1 MTRTG
6 RPAPLPRT
14 DSSRF
19 GPPRFDSPR
28 TDPPPSDLLP
38 SDWPPSDP
46 LRFDEVEP
54 DDDCICGGCA
64 ARRRARLHAAPVHE
78 GGHAAARSVRR
89 RAAVLMA
96 AVGTALGGGTVGAA
110 TAAPVAA
117 PTPGGPAAPRVDTPQ
132 GEVGGLYGETAGDE
146 RAAAAQPVTRASIIE
161 RAQRW
166 VDQKVPYSMS
176 RFWSDGYRQDCS
188 GFVSMAWGLGSSQ
201 TTWTLPDFAERITKA
216 ELQPGDVLI
225 HNDPASPRGGSH
237 VTVFGGWTDS
247 ARTRYLAYEQTSPS
261 ATKRVTPYAYWSNS
275 ATYVPYRYKAL
286 TTGGGS
292 SDGAAATAFP
302 GADKFGPGADNA
314 FVTRLGEML
323 VRRGGGRFYT
333 EGPGPR
339 WSESDRRATEA
350 FQLAQ
355 GWRGG
360 EADGVPGKDTWD
372 YLVNGKGRDIDG
384 APAPA
389 PSPPPPPPPPSPGG
403 VPPAFPGPGAFGPGA
418 VGDQVERLGG
428 QLVRKGFGDAYAEGP
443 GPRWTDAD
451 RSSVRAFQEGMGWTG
466 AEADGYPGPDTWR
479 LLFS

>member
-6 RPAPLPRT
+6 RPAPLPRS
-14 DSSRF
+14 DS
-19 GPPRFDSPR
+19 
-28 TDPPPSDLLP
+28 
-38 SDWPPSDP
+38 

-64 ARRRARLHAAPVHE
+64 ARRRARRHAAPVHE

-96 AVGTALGGGTVGAA
+96 AVGTALGGGAVGAA
-110 TAAPVAA
+110 TAAPV
-117 PTPGGPAAPRVDTPQ
+117 PTPGGPAVPRVDTPQ
-132 GEVGGLYGETAGDE
+132 GEVGGLYGESATEE
-146 RAAAAQPVTRASIIE
+146 RTAAAQPVTRASIIE

-176 RFWSDGYRQDCS
+176 RYWSDGYRQDCS

-225 HNDPASPRGGSH
+225 HNDPASPRSGSH
-237 VTVFGGWTDS
+237 VTVFGGWTDA
-247 ARTRYLAYEQTSPS
+247 ARTRYVAYEQTSPG

-286 TTGGGS
+286 TSGGGS

-323 VRRGGGRFYT
+323 VRRGGGRFYA

-372 YLVNGKGRDIDG
+372 YLVNGKGRDI
-384 APAPA
+384 AAAVPL
-389 PSPPPPPPPPSPGG
+389 PPPPPSPPSPSPSPGDSS
-403 VPPAFPGPGAFGPGA
+403 PAFPGPGAFGPGA
-418 VGDQVERLGG
+418 VGEQVELLGG
-428 QLVRKGFGDAYAEGP
+428 QLVRKGFGDAYTEGP

-451 RSSVRAFQEGMGWTG
+451 RSGVRAFQEAAGWSG

-479 LLFS
+479 VLFS

>member
-6 RPAPLPRT
+6 RPAPLPR
-14 DSSRF
+14 
-19 GPPRFDSPR
+19 
-28 TDPPPSDLLP
+28 SDLLE
-38 SDWPPSDP
+38 SDLLESDLP
-46 LRFDEVEP
+46 RSDLLRFDEVDP
-54 DDDCICGGCA
+54 QDDCICGGCA

-78 GGHAAARSVRR
+78 GGHAAARSLRR
-89 RAAVLMA
+89 RAAVLLA
-96 AVGTALGGGTVGAA
+96 AAGTALGGGAVGAA
-110 TAAPVAA
+110 TAAPAPA
-117 PTPGGPAAPRVDTPQ
+117 PTPGGPAVPRADTPQ
-132 GEVGGLYGETAGDE
+132 GEVGGLYGETAADE
-146 RAAAAQPVTRASIIE
+146 RTAAAQPVTRASIVE

-176 RFWSDGYRQDCS
+176 RYWSDGYRQDCS

-225 HNDPASPRGGSH
+225 HNDPASPRSGSH
-237 VTVFGGWTDS
+237 VTVFGGWADS
-247 ARTRYLAYEQTSPS
+247 ARTRYVAYEQTSPG
-261 ATKRVTPYAYWSNS
+261 ATKRATPYAYWSNS

-286 TTGGGS
+286 TTGGSS
-292 SDGAAATAFP
+292 SDSAAAAAFP

-384 APAPA
+384 AAPL
-389 PSPPPPPPPPSPGG
+389 PPPPPSQPS
-403 VPPAFPGPGAFGPGA
+403 PPSPLSASPPDEGADIRETAFPGAGAFGPGA
-418 VGDQVERLGG
+418 AGEQVELLGG
-428 QLVRKGFGDAYAEGP
+428 QLVSKGFGEAYTEGP

-451 RSSVRAFQEGMGWTG
+451 RSNVRAFQESMGWSG
-466 AEADGYPGPDTWR
+466 AEADGYPGPDTWKR
-479 LLFS
+479 LFS

>member
-1 MTRTG
+1 MTTTG
-6 RPAPLPRT
+6 RTAPL
-14 DSSRF
+14 
-19 GPPRFDSPR
+19 
-28 TDPPPSDLLP
+28 
-38 SDWPPSDP
+38 

-54 DDDCICGGCA
+54 DEDCICGGCG

-89 RAAVLMA
+89 RAAVLLA
-96 AVGTALGGGTVGAA
+96 AVGTALGGTAGVA
-110 TAAPVAA
+110 TAAPAPA
-117 PTPGGPAAPRVDTPQ
+117 PTPGGPSTPRGDTPQ
-132 GEVGGLYGETAGDE
+132 GEVGGLYGQSAADDRTAD
-146 RAAAAQPVTRASIIE
+146 AQPVTRAAIIE

-176 RFWSDGYRQDCS
+176 RYWSDGYRQDCS

-201 TTWTLPDFAERITKA
+201 TTWTLTDFAERITKA

-225 HNDPASPRGGSH
+225 HNDPASPRSGSH

-247 ARTRYLAYEQTSPS
+247 TRTRYLAYEQTSPG
-261 ATKRVTPYAYWSNS
+261 ATRRATPYAYWSNS
-275 ATYVPYRYKAL
+275 ATYVPYRYKGL
-286 TTGGGS
+286 TTGGNS
-292 SDGAAATAFP
+292 SDSAGAAAFP

-314 FVTRLGEML
+314 YVTRLGEML

-339 WSESDRRATEA
+339 WSESDRQATEA

-355 GWRGG
+355 GWRGA

-372 YLVNGKGRDIDG
+372 YLVNGKGRNIDG
-384 APAPA
+384 AAPL
-389 PSPPPPPPPPSPGG
+389 PPPPPASSPDG
-403 VPPAFPGPGAFGPGA
+403 VPPAFPGLGAFGPGA
-418 VGDQVERLGG
+418 VGEEVERLGAR
-428 QLVRKGFGDAYAEGP
+428 LVRRGFGDAYAEGP
-443 GPRWTDAD
+443 GPRWTEAD
-451 RSSVRAFQEGMGWTG
+451 RSAVRAFQESLGWSG

>member
-1 MTRTG
+1 M
-6 RPAPLPRT
+6 
-14 DSSRF
+14 
-19 GPPRFDSPR
+19 
-28 TDPPPSDLLP
+28 
-38 SDWPPSDP
+38 
-46 LRFDEVEP
+46 RFDEVEP
-54 DDDCICGGCA
+54 EDDCICGGCA
-64 ARRRARLHAAPVHE
+64 TRRRARLHAAPVHE

-96 AVGTALGGGTVGAA
+96 AVGTALGGGAVGAA
-110 TAAPVAA
+110 TAAPAPA
-117 PTPGGPAAPRVDTPQ
+117 PTPGGPIAPRTDTPQ
-132 GEVGGLYGETAGDE
+132 GEVGGLYGESLYGETATDE

-176 RFWSDGYRQDCS
+176 RYWSDGYRQDCS

-247 ARTRYLAYEQTSPS
+247 ARTRYLAYEQTSPG
-261 ATKRVTPYAYWSNS
+261 ATRRATPYAYWSNS

-286 TTGGGS
+286 TTGGSS

-314 FVTRLGEML
+314 YVTRLGEML

-360 EADGVPGKDTWD
+360 EADGLPGKDTWD
-372 YLVNGKGRDIDG
+372 YLVNGKGRNIDG
-384 APAPA
+384 AAPL
-389 PSPPPPPPPPSPGG
+389 PPPPPSSPPPPSPSPSSSPGSSS
-403 VPPAFPGPGAFGPGA
+403 PAFPGPGAFGPGV

-428 QLVRKGFGDAYAEGP
+428 QLVRKGFGAAYAEGP

-451 RSSVRAFQEGMGWTG
+451 RSNVRAFQEAMGWSG

-479 LLFS
+479 VLFS

>member
-6 RPAPLPRT
+6 RPAPLPRS
-14 DSSRF
+14 DS
-19 GPPRFDSPR
+19 
-28 TDPPPSDLLP
+28 
-38 SDWPPSDP
+38 

-64 ARRRARLHAAPVHE
+64 ARRRARRHAAPVHE

-96 AVGTALGGGTVGAA
+96 AVGTALGGGAVGAA
-110 TAAPVAA
+110 TAAPV
-117 PTPGGPAAPRVDTPQ
+117 PTPGGPAVPRVDTPQ
-132 GEVGGLYGETAGDE
+132 GEVGGLYGESATEE
-146 RAAAAQPVTRASIIE
+146 RTAAAQPVTRASIIE

-176 RFWSDGYRQDCS
+176 RYWSDGYRQDCS

-225 HNDPASPRGGSH
+225 HNDPASPRSGSH
-237 VTVFGGWTDS
+237 VTVFGGWTDA
-247 ARTRYLAYEQTSPS
+247 ARTRYVAYEQTSPG
-261 ATKRVTPYAYWSNS
+261 ATRRVTPYAYWSNS

-372 YLVNGKGRDIDG
+372 YLVNGKGRDI
-384 APAPA
+384 AAAVPL
-389 PSPPPPPPPPSPGG
+389 PPPPPSQPAPPSPPSLSPSPSPGDSS
-403 VPPAFPGPGAFGPGA
+403 PAFPGPGAFGPGT
-418 VGDQVERLGG
+418 VGDQVELLGG
-428 QLVRKGFGDAYAEGP
+428 QLVRKGFGDACTEGP

-451 RSSVRAFQEGMGWTG
+451 RSGVRAFQEAAGWSG

-479 LLFS
+479 VLFS

>member
-6 RPAPLPRT
+6 RPAPLPRS
-14 DSSRF
+14 DS
-19 GPPRFDSPR
+19 
-28 TDPPPSDLLP
+28 
-38 SDWPPSDP
+38 

-54 DDDCICGGCA
+54 ADDCICGGCA

-96 AVGTALGGGTVGAA
+96 AVGTALGGGAVGAA
-110 TAAPVAA
+110 TAAPA
-117 PTPGGPAAPRVDTPQ
+117 PTPGGPAVPRVDTPQ
-132 GEVGGLYGETAGDE
+132 GEVGGLYGETGTEE
-146 RAAAAQPVTRASIIE
+146 RAASAQPVTRASIIE

-176 RFWSDGYRQDCS
+176 RYWSDGYRQDCS

-225 HNDPASPRGGSH
+225 HNDPASPRSGSH

-247 ARTRYLAYEQTSPS
+247 ARTRYVAYEQTSPG

-275 ATYVPYRYKAL
+275 ATYLPYRYRAL
-286 TTGGGS
+286 TTGGSS

-323 VRRGGGRFYT
+323 VRRGGGRFYS

-372 YLVNGKGRDIDG
+372 YLVNGKGRDI
-384 APAPA
+384 APAA
-389 PSPPPPPPPPSPGG
+389 PLPPPPPSPPSPSPSHSPSPDGSS
-403 VPPAFPGPGAFGPGA
+403 PAFPGPGAFGPGA
-418 VGDQVERLGG
+418 VGDQVELLGG

-451 RSSVRAFQEGMGWTG
+451 RSGVRAFQEAAGWSG

>member
-6 RPAPLPRT
+6 RPAPLPR
-14 DSSRF
+14 
-19 GPPRFDSPR
+19 
-28 TDPPPSDLLP
+28 SDLP
-38 SDWPPSDP
+38 QSDP
-46 LRFDEVEP
+46 LRSDLLRFDEVEP
-54 DDDCICGGCA
+54 DDGCICGGCA

-96 AVGTALGGGTVGAA
+96 AVGTALGGGAVGAA
-110 TAAPVAA
+110 VAAPAPA
-117 PTPGGPAAPRVDTPQ
+117 PTPGGPAAPRLDTPQ
-132 GEVGGLYGETAGDE
+132 GEVGGLYGETATDE
-146 RAAAAQPVTRASIIE
+146 RAAAAQSVTRASIVE

-176 RFWSDGYRQDCS
+176 RYWSDGYRQDCS

-247 ARTRYLAYEQTSPS
+247 ARTRYVAYEQTSPG

-275 ATYVPYRYKAL
+275 ATYVPYRYKGL
-286 TTGGGS
+286 STGGVS

-360 EADGVPGKDTWD
+360 EADGIPGKDTWD
-372 YLVNGKGRDIDG
+372 YLVNGKGRDID
-384 APAPA
+384 AAAPPPAPLPA
-389 PSPPPPPPPPSPGG
+389 PPPPIAPPPPPPYPSPSPSPSPDGAD
-403 VPPAFPGPGAFGPGA
+403 VRETAFPGPGAFGPGA

-428 QLVRKGFGDAYAEGP
+428 RLVRRGFGDAYAEGP

-451 RSSVRAFQEGMGWTG
+451 RSNVRAFQEAMGWSG